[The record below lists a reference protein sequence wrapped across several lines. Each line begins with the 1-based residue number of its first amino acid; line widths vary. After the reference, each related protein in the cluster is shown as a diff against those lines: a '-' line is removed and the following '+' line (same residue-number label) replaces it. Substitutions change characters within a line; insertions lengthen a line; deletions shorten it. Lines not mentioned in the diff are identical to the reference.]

1 MRTQKS
7 NNLINSTSLNISAL
21 LIAFLSLFCRV
32 SSAQNHS
39 CEIITDGIDLQTKT
53 YRVEL
58 GPSMLFNFTPPEV
71 KNDLQEDNLMKCQ
84 AQIVKIED
92 KTYVHLNLRINSLM
106 AQKIYGTIDK
116 ANIMKITLIDGK
128 EIKLNCYAGS
138 PGVASQNKKAYI
150 YPVGFE
156 LTNRDIKQLSKKE
169 IDKIG
174 IQWSSGYEE
183 YLIYEI
189 DFFMNQLA
197 CLERVVN
204 QKPN

>member
-7 NNLINSTSLNISAL
+7 NNLINSTSLKISAL
-21 LIAFLSLFCRV
+21 TLVLLLLVCTDTTG
-32 SSAQNHS
+32 QNVP

-53 YRVEL
+53 YRIEL
-58 GPSMLFNFTPPEV
+58 GPSMLFNYTPPEV

-92 KTYVHLNLRINSLM
+92 KTSLHLNLRINSLK
-106 AQKIYGTIDK
+106 AQDIYGSIDK
-116 ANIMKITLIDGK
+116 ANVMKITLIDGK

-138 PGVASQNKKAYI
+138 TGVQTQNKKAFI
-150 YPVGFE
+150 YPVGYE
-156 LTNRDIKQLSKKE
+156 LSNRDIKQLSKKE

-197 CLERVVN
+197 CLDRVAN